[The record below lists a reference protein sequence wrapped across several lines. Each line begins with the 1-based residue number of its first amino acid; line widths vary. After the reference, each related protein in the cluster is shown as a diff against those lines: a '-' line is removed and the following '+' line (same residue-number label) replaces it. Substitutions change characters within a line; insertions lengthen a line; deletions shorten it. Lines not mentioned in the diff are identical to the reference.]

1 MPNKRFILIVA
12 VAAILA
18 MPAVTQAQAPL
29 DFESIAKNKVI
40 PLPKGDPRPL
50 LALAAKY
57 GQARGEITGEAA
69 ELIKKKTGSNAKI
82 MITAQRIGDVPAQP
96 GCKKVRLTYSSTAE
110 STTQSGKTSSIDTS
124 VCPASLGEGRQK
136 K

>member
-1 MPNKRFILIVA
+1 MTSKLMGVLFAGVFSLTA
-12 VAAILA
+12 
-18 MPAVTQAQAPL
+18 TTFAQPPL
-29 DFESIAKNKVI
+29 DYESIAKNKII

-69 ELIKKKTGSNAKI
+69 ELIKKKTNSSAKVMINAH
-82 MITAQRIGDVPAQP
+82 RIGDIPKQP
-96 GCKKVRLTYSSTAE
+96 GCKKVRLTYTST
-110 STTQSGKTSSIDTS
+110 SQPGKTPSFDTS
-124 VCPASLGEGRQK
+124 VCPASNQGGQK